1 MQPMTPK
8 RKVPR
13 SMESPYV
20 NSRISLG
27 RVAELISLVSVAL
40 LGGLIFMVP
49 LHFFDFKW
57 SGRKNQVPP
66 DTPSDTVLSGSLV
79 FSSK

>member
-27 RVAELISLVSVAL
+27 RVAELISLVLVAL
-40 LGGLIFMVP
+40 LGGLIFMVL
-49 LHFFDFKW
+49 LHFFDFNEGQPKV
-57 SGRKNQVPP
+57 KVP
-66 DTPSDTVLSGSLV
+66 
-79 FSSK
+79 